1 MRFIGDYSAKVDA
14 KGRVF
19 LPSAFRKVLKA
30 EDETSLMLREDVFQ
44 KCHVLYPQSVWNTQ
58 LDDLRRDLRL
68 WNKKEQMMLRQFV
81 LGTES
86 VELDK
91 EGRLL
96 ISKQKLQFAEI
107 GDYVRFLAMIDRIE
121 IWSKQALD
129 ELMADREEL
138 GDDLERMFGQRSND

>member
-30 EDETSLMLREDVFQ
+30 EDEALLMLREDVFQ
-44 KCHVLYPQSVWNTQ
+44 KCLVLYPQSVWNAQ
-58 LDDLRRDLRL
+58 LDDLRRDLRP
-68 WNKKEQMMLRQFV
+68 WNKREQMMLRQFV
-81 LGTES
+81 LGADS
-86 VELDK
+86 VDLDK

-107 GDYVRFLAMIDRIE
+107 GDDVRFLAMIDRIE

>member
-19 LPSAFRKVLKA
+19 LPSAFRKALKA

-44 KCHVLYPQSVWNTQ
+44 KCLVLYPQSVWNTQ

-107 GDYVRFLAMIDRIE
+107 GDDVRFLAMIDRIE

>member
-30 EDETSLMLREDVFQ
+30 EDEASLMLREDVFQ
-44 KCHVLYPQSVWNTQ
+44 KCLVLYPQSVWNTQ
-58 LDDLRRDLRL
+58 LDELRRDLRL

-107 GDYVRFLAMIDRIE
+107 GDDVRFLAMIDRIE